1 MENWPED
8 LRIRGRCPMQ
18 FSPDMVDAILEG
30 RKTRTTRPITPIPE
44 FDANGVQRCPY
55 EDAYAPCHY
64 KVGHDYAVCPGRGKL
79 QVARIRVLSVEPWGS
94 VDHIDSADPDHAR
107 KEGFDSRKGFLDK
120 WRLLY
125 SDHRREGPVWVLDF
139 ELVKD

>member
-1 MENWPED
+1 
-8 LRIRGRCPMQ
+8 MQ
-18 FSPDMVDAILEG
+18 FSPDMIDAILEG
-30 RKTRTTRPITPIPE
+30 RKTRTTRPMTRYSIPLPPDYVHASE
-44 FDANGVQRCPY
+44 EYSWAECR
-55 EDAYAPCHY
+55 Y
-64 KVGHDYAVCPGRGKL
+64 KIGHDYAVCPGRGKL